1 MSWLVS
7 SNSSFKGNVACSK
20 ADHLNGLSKIDFQ
33 GSVGPNQLNQNHQL
47 KDLNFVFQKRTPGN
61 SDVQTI

>member
-1 MSWLVS
+1 MLLVL
-7 SNSSFKGNVACSK
+7 KQI
-20 ADHLNGLSKIDFQ
+20 HLNCLSKIDFQ

-61 SDVQTI
+61 SDVQMI